1 MPLDTAPSPST
12 DEESARNLE
21 ISKRLLRQAQEELDR
36 QDPLQASEEAWGAV
50 AHAVKAVAEK
60 RRWFNNA
67 DWRLDRLTTVLAME
81 QGDGLIA
88 TLYRSVREDHYN
100 FYRNC
105 SVSKCPSFLRRQESR
120 IAVSEVP
127 ACAGTTGFL
136 TLGIPSTLNCYLLS
150 PRLDTLQVQQVINS
164 AADLVSK
171 LEAMLANESE
181 PPYVGEDVEAM
192 IRRLEQLTS
201 AIEYQR
207 LEQGRRPMEE
217 RAPAIPR

>member
-88 TLYRSVREDHYN
+88 TLYRSVREGHYN
-100 FYRNC
+100 FYHHE
-105 SVSKCPSFLRRQESR
+105 F
-120 IAVSEVP
+120 
-127 ACAGTTGFL
+127 
-136 TLGIPSTLNCYLLS
+136 
-150 PRLDTLQVQQVINS
+150 DTLQAQQVINS
-164 AADLVSK
+164 AADLISK
-171 LEAMLANESE
+171 LEATLANESE

>member
-88 TLYRSVREDHYN
+88 TLYRSVREGHYN
-100 FYRNC
+100 FYHHDLTRC
-105 SVSKCPSFLRRQESR
+105 KSSKS
-120 IAVSEVP
+120 
-127 ACAGTTGFL
+127 
-136 TLGIPSTLNCYLLS
+136 
-150 PRLDTLQVQQVINS
+150 
-164 AADLVSK
+164 
-171 LEAMLANESE
+171 
-181 PPYVGEDVEAM
+181 
-192 IRRLEQLTS
+192 
-201 AIEYQR
+201 
-207 LEQGRRPMEE
+207 
-217 RAPAIPR
+217 